1 MNLTRG
7 SEYSEMKFNFLKTYG
22 AYISITSNTFV
33 GDGQHCEKLDSW
45 GKGEMLQANIALFM

>member
-33 GDGQHCEKLDSW
+33 GDGQHCEKLESW
-45 GKGEMLQANIALFM
+45 GKG